1 MANGPYLLII
11 FAKAETD
18 VIKKMFLKSTQNL
31 MRNTCGVFFNK
42 VANTACKF
50 IKKQIPTPQ
59 VFSCK
64 FCEIFRNTF
73 FTEHIRTTA
82 SEKSF
87 IIEVCHKYTSGKD
100 SSQVLR
106 SQK

>member
-1 MANGPYLLII
+1 
-11 FAKAETD
+11 
-18 VIKKMFLKSTQNL
+18 MFIKSTQNL
-31 MRNTCGVFFNK
+31 MGNTCGVFFNK

-50 IKKQIPTPQ
+50 IKKQIPTQ
-59 VFSCK
+59 VLSFE

-73 FTEHIRTTA
+73 FAEHIRTTA

-87 IIEVCHKYTSGKD
+87 IIEGCHKYTYGKH

-106 SQK
+106 SHLSRM